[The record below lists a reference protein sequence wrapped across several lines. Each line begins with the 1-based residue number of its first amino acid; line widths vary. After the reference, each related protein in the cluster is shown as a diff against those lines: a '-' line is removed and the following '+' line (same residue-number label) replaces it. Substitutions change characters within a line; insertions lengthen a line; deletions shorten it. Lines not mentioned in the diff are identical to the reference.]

1 MPDKAFSL
9 RLNTEMIAQI
19 KERFPGFA
27 SETEKK
33 KGHNS
38 DVIRRLIEAGL
49 NSDPK
54 QMLSSELA
62 EVKEAI
68 RDNNAEIAEV
78 KRNFSTIL
86 QVLLRNAADFS
97 SKEVEEAL
105 AGLKEEGL
113 IV

>member
-19 KERFPGFA
+19 RERFPEFA

-38 DVIRRLIEAGL
+38 DVIRKLIEAGL

-54 QMLSSELA
+54 QMLSSELV

-68 RDNNAEIAEV
+68 RDNNAEISEV

-86 QVLLRNAADFS
+86 HVLLRNAAGFS
-97 SKEVEEAL
+97 EKEVEKAL
-105 AGLKEEGL
+105 SELKEEGL

>member
-19 KERFPGFA
+19 RERFPEFA
-27 SETEKK
+27 SDAEKK

-38 DVIRRLIEAGL
+38 EVFRKLIEAGL

-62 EVKEAI
+62 GVKEAI

-97 SKEVEEAL
+97 AKEVESTIAD
-105 AGLKEEGL
+105 LKEEGL
-113 IV
+113 IL